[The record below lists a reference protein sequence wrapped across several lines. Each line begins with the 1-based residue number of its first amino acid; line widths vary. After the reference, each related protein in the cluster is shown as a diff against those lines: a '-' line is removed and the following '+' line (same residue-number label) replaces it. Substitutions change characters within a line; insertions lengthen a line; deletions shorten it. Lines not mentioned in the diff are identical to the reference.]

1 MEQHAWKGL
10 FRIAGVALLMAGLL
24 YLGLLV
30 ILVIAGGTPAGPVEF
45 LRRVASTPRV
55 TQSVGIVF
63 LIGEL
68 CLLGAFP
75 TLYLALKE
83 VNRAWSLIGTAC
95 ALVALMFDLLS
106 GLLVYALP
114 GLGSALVSSPR
125 ATQPSYEVLGDLLY
139 RYIYQAE
146 TPLHVALVSLGI
158 LMCSLVMLKGRFN
171 KPTAFLGI
179 VLGGAGVV
187 GGLLG
192 FVPVALLGS
201 LWFLATGIQLYRLG
215 FPLRGQSSSVKERTT
230 EECL

>member
-1 MEQHAWKGL
+1 MT
-10 FRIAGVALLMAGLL
+10 AGLL

-30 ILVIAGGTPAGPVEF
+30 ILVSAGGTPAGSAEF
-45 LRRVASTPRV
+45 LRRVAAAPRV
-55 TQSVGIVF
+55 TQSVGTVF
-63 LIGEL
+63 LVGEL

-75 TLYLALKE
+75 ALFLALKE

-106 GLLVYALP
+106 SLLVYALP
-114 GLGSALVSSPR
+114 GLGSALVSAPR
-125 ATQPSYEVLGDLLY
+125 ATQPTYEVLGDLLY
-139 RYIYQAE
+139 GYIYQVE

-171 KPTAFLGI
+171 RPIALFGI
-179 VLGGAGVV
+179 VLGGVGVV

-192 FVPVALLGS
+192 FLPVALLWS

-215 FPLRGQSSSVKERTT
+215 FPLNGQSSSAKERTT